1 MSTLKKPRKVQ
12 KTLILLTFSVW
23 HLNWLY
29 NTEKTAHAGC
39 FFIPH
44 SFFAGV
50 GEPNG
55 LRLPGGRGLASPN
68 TAVRCFGEARH
79 ENKERRKRGCASR
92 PLRLC
97 FRKGRQI
104 PPPQPP
110 AVPTPNSEGRGAVFW
125 VKRVTKTKSNCYVL
139 QLPPF
144 CRQRRQNG
152 AENHKGMQNDAKRLA
167 AITTSLPIKEYRF
180 LQIPTS

>member
-1 MSTLKKPRKVQ
+1 M
-12 KTLILLTFSVW
+12 W

-55 LRLPGGRGLASPN
+55 LRLPGGRGLASKN
-68 TAVRCFGEARH
+68 TAVRCLDEARH

-104 PPPQPP
+104 PPPQPKRKVAQAAFSFCTLHYYLFTLHSSLFTFHSSLFTFHSSLFTLHSSLFSNSP
-110 AVPTPNSEGRGAVFW
+110 ARLFRRRD
-125 VKRVTKTKSNCYVL
+125 KREERKEKVAFLPLVEKHFLFYVESNRLY
-139 QLPPF
+139 
-144 CRQRRQNG
+144 G
-152 AENHKGMQNDAKRLA
+152 IIDIEN
-167 AITTSLPIKEYRF
+167 
-180 LQIPTS
+180 